1 MQGIATKIGE
11 LESDAEEHRAVIE
24 TLRETL
30 KKSPERTCFRM
41 IGGIL
46 VERTVKDVLPALET
60 NMKGVC
66 MLKCIE
72 SLQAYILTFFLSI
85 QQLQTVIESL
95 ARQYKSKD
103 EEMQKLQRE
112 VESQ

>member
-60 NMKGVC
+60 NMKG
-66 MLKCIE
+66 
-72 SLQAYILTFFLSI
+72 LQA
-85 QQLQTVIESL
+85 VIESL
-95 ARQYKSKD
+95 ARQYKAKD
-103 EEMQKLQRE
+103 DEMQKLHRE

>member
-41 IGGIL
+41 IGGVL

-66 MLKCIE
+66 IHREKKHI
-72 SLQAYILTFFLSI
+72 SILTILHSHYTATNSHRKFGE
-85 QQLQTVIESL
+85 TV
-95 ARQYKSKD
+95 
-103 EEMQKLQRE
+103 
-112 VESQ
+112 

>member
-24 TLRETL
+24 TLRETM

-66 MLKCIE
+66 TFDGH
-72 SLQAYILTFFLSI
+72 LQFGLF
-85 QQLQTVIESL
+85 
-95 ARQYKSKD
+95 
-103 EEMQKLQRE
+103 
-112 VESQ
+112 